1 MTKVFV
7 YFILIFLYLIIKIF
21 WDEVRTNLLYFSNI
35 IYIVLRKIINFDLN
49 SLFFINLEFKNDY
62 NNEYQL
68 KINKFDP
75 QKKIIKNNWEK
86 RLLSRINSYIITN
99 INNWF
104 IL

>member
-1 MTKVFV
+1 MS
-7 YFILIFLYLIIKIF
+7 IINISIQSEIQNK
-21 WDEVRTNLLYFSNI
+21 TNLEIMKTTDINTINI
-35 IYIVLRKIINFDLN
+35 NY
-49 SLFFINLEFKNDY
+49 LEFKNDY

-99 INNWF
+99 INN
-104 IL
+104 

>member
-1 MTKVFV
+1 MS
-7 YFILIFLYLIIKIF
+7 IINISIQSEIQNK
-21 WDEVRTNLLYFSNI
+21 TNLEIMKTTDINTINI
-35 IYIVLRKIINFDLN
+35 NY
-49 SLFFINLEFKNDY
+49 LEFINDY

-99 INNWF
+99 INN
-104 IL
+104 

>member
-1 MTKVFV
+1 MS
-7 YFILIFLYLIIKIF
+7 IINISIRSEIQNK
-21 WDEVRTNLLYFSNI
+21 TNLEIMKTTDINTINI
-35 IYIVLRKIINFDLN
+35 NY
-49 SLFFINLEFKNDY
+49 LEFKNDY

-99 INNWF
+99 INN
-104 IL
+104 